1 MISDTAAARAHAP
14 WQRGRARHRPGHRVS
29 NPDRVTGGVARW
41 PTPTEDSGRDIP
53 KGRSGA
59 VGSFHTRINFR
70 TTPTRLKVES
80 VASVVNLREQYL
92 LGRRFS
98 RPAWAAGFTGEPGS
112 PPKEMGFG

>member
-1 MISDTAAARAHAP
+1 MAHL
-14 WQRGRARHRPGHRVS
+14 
-29 NPDRVTGGVARW
+29 
-41 PTPTEDSGRDIP
+41 TEDSSRDIP
-53 KGRSGA
+53 KAGPGA
-59 VGSFHTRINFR
+59 VGSFTPGIFSDHTNA
-70 TTPTRLKVES
+70 TLVSTVEC